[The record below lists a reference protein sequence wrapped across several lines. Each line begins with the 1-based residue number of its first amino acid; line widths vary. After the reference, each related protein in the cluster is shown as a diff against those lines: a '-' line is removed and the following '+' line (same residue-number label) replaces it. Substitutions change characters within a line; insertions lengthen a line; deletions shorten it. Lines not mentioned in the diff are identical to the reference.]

1 MYLSW
6 RIKGSIALS
15 LSKDGI
21 NWSNLETVL
30 DKGNKTS
37 QEIIVN
43 RASVVLLNKKF
54 YIWYTGQYK
63 GKSEIGFAI
72 SKDGYNFIKYINN
85 PVMIPEFDFEK
96 K

>member
-1 MYLSW
+1 LGNNKTGSLFDPFVIKHEGLYKMYLSW

-37 QEIIVN
+37 
-43 RASVVLLNKKF
+43 
-54 YIWYTGQYK
+54 
-63 GKSEIGFAI
+63 
-72 SKDGYNFIKYINN
+72 
-85 PVMIPEFDFEK
+85 
-96 K
+96 